1 MLVPLVAGALL
12 AGPTVQVDLPA
23 LFAEQLPRVAAR
35 TEVPVLL
42 PDRMPSDFAQ
52 HVPSGFGA
60 RRDWGL
66 QIASRPG
73 CGGAGACFVASFGG
87 RAAAL
92 ARSGAA
98 PCGWRTGSPGASRR

>member
-42 PDRMPSDFAQ
+42 PDRMPSELR
-52 HVPSGFGA
+52 PA
-60 RRDWGL
+60 RPERVR
-66 QIASRPG
+66 RP
-73 CGGAGACFVASFGG
+73 
-87 RAAAL
+87 
-92 ARSGAA
+92 
-98 PCGWRTGSPGASRR
+98 P